1 MNVLV
6 ACEYSGIVRDAFIA
20 KGHNA
25 MSCDLLPT
33 DAPNWTYDPFT
44 KLRTRHPERGSHY
57 QGSVLDVLNDAWG
70 WDLMIAHPPCTYLA
84 NSGARWLWKD
94 SKNGI
99 KNLERWEKLD
109 KAAEFFRALMNADI
123 PKICIENPI
132 MLSYGIE
139 RIGRKYDQ
147 LVQPYQFGHKETKAT
162 CFWLKGLEPLK
173 HTTDYKEETLALPA
187 KIRGRLSYLPPSPD
201 RWKLRSKTY
210 TGIAQAMAEQW
221 G

>member
-6 ACEYSGIVRDAFIA
+6 ACEYSATVRDAFA
-20 KGHNA
+20 SRGHNA
-25 MSCDLLPT
+25 WSVDLLPCDKGGKHFRG
-33 DAPNWTYDPFT
+33 DA
-44 KLRTRHPERGSHY
+44 
-57 QGSVLDVLNDAWG
+57 LDVIKMPR

-84 NSGARWLWKD
+84 NSGARWLWEDK
-94 SKNGI
+94 SKGL
-99 KNLERWEKLD
+99 KNLERWENLD
-109 KAAEFFRALMNADI
+109 KAAEFFRILMNADI

-132 MLSYGIE
+132 MLGYGIE

-162 CFWLKGLEPLK
+162 CFWLKGLAPLQP
-173 HTTDYKEETLALPA
+173 TTDYKEETLALPA
-187 KIRGRLSYLPPSPD
+187 NIRCRLSYLPPSPD

-210 TGIAQAMAEQW
+210 NGIAQAMAEQW

>member
-1 MNVLV
+1 MNVLI
-6 ACEYSGIVRDAFIA
+6 ACEYSATVRDAFA
-20 KGHNA
+20 ARGHNA
-25 MSCDLLPT
+25 WSVDLLPC
-33 DAPNWTYDPFT
+33 DKGGKHFQGDILDIIGPD
-44 KLRTRHPERGSHY
+44 RTFIPLES
-57 QGSVLDVLNDAWG
+57 

-94 SKNGI
+94 SKNGV

-139 RIGRKYDQ
+139 RVGRKYDQ

-173 HTTDYKEETLALPA
+173 HTTDYKKETLALPA
-187 KIRGRLSYLPPSPD
+187 NIRCRLGYLPPSPD